1 MVKDSPGVV
10 PITRVKP
17 KPNAVKLQS
26 ARGRQTCRGGCHDRS
41 DDRGRKGRSNA
52 QDPQGAA
59 SEPMRERGQGGGT
72 GARQKRVAR
81 ASSAAAMVGS
91 GVVTDT
97 GKGGG
102 ASGRRKPTTGR
113 IVLRNRGA
121 RFLSSMKMVG
131 VSLSSLPFLVC
142 WGGWGFVCCLQSP
155 IRSRGRLQVG
165 LGSSNTIPVPD
176 SMPELSLSL
185 SLSRELRC
193 RRAWEPRLVCCLFL
207 PLGAIRLGGLK
218 VEDKPCW
225 LTHAPAPQDLLL
237 PVSARHV
244 KRAGGHTQLCI
255 VTSRRPHHPAADH
268 VCPNAPA
275 DILLMWVFEST
286 PTHDH
291 VLQAC
296 AGRVA
301 QRHGERVWRQ
311 VHLAADTRQDVSL
324 VVSSG
329 LVAAAIHT

>member
-1 MVKDSPGVV
+1 MSAYGQMVKDSPGVV

-59 SEPMRERGQGGGT
+59 SEPMRERGQGGGA

-185 SLSRELRC
+185 SLS
-193 RRAWEPRLVCCLFL
+193 
-207 PLGAIRLGGLK
+207 GA
-218 VEDKPCW
+218 
-225 LTHAPAPQDLLL
+225 
-237 PVSARHV
+237 
-244 KRAGGHTQLCI
+244 
-255 VTSRRPHHPAADH
+255 
-268 VCPNAPA
+268 
-275 DILLMWVFEST
+275 
-286 PTHDH
+286 
-291 VLQAC
+291 
-296 AGRVA
+296 
-301 QRHGERVWRQ
+301 
-311 VHLAADTRQDVSL
+311 
-324 VVSSG
+324 
-329 LVAAAIHT
+329 